1 MYLLVNW
8 DLFVFSFTCCH
19 PGWKH
24 QHCESVTDWIS
35 NQCWSCQRQVRSSMY
50 CCLIVII
57 KKCLPWNNVESIYWN
72 LLQSRG
78 QTPLHNLGQYGKEN
92 AAAMFELFR
101 ETMPDYPLDIPDSEG
116 NTGKFCHP
124 VCLLNI
130 KIWVQETKPKSSIKW
145 SCWSF
150 LIFDFVCLSSAAPSL
165 YER

>member
-1 MYLLVNW
+1 MIKNLFPPIILRAIYDTFTVKGFIFKSKKIVYLHVNW
-8 DLFVFSFTCCH
+8 DLLVSSSACCH

-24 QHCESVTDWIS
+24 QHCESVTDRIS
-35 NQCWSCQRQVRSSMY
+35 NQRWSCQRQVRSSMY
-50 CCLIVII
+50 CYLFVL

-124 VCLLNI
+124 VCLQNMFKLC
-130 KIWVQETKPKSSIKW
+130 Q
-145 SCWSF
+145 
-150 LIFDFVCLSSAAPSL
+150 
-165 YER
+165 